1 MIIDCVVD
9 YVKSNRKNPL
19 KVFKFIVLDSKAN
32 QTITIT
38 KSHHFN
44 DNASIFWLYAGAH
57 AVHLQINGR
66 ILASAAF
73 TLT

>member
-1 MIIDCVVD
+1 
-9 YVKSNRKNPL
+9 
-19 KVFKFIVLDSKAN
+19 VFKFKVLDGKAN
-32 QTITIT
+32 QAITIT

-44 DNASIFWLYAGAH
+44 DNASIFRLYAGAH

-66 ILASAAF
+66 IVASAAF

>member
-1 MIIDCVVD
+1 MIIDYVVD
-9 YVKSNRKNPL
+9 YVKSNGKNAP
-19 KVFKFIVLDSKAN
+19 KVFKFRVLYGKAN
-32 QTITIT
+32 QAITIT
-38 KSHHFN
+38 KPHHFN
-44 DNASIFWLYAGAH
+44 DNASIFRFYAGAH

>member
-1 MIIDCVVD
+1 M
-9 YVKSNRKNPL
+9 
-19 KVFKFIVLDSKAN
+19 FKFKVLDGKAN
-32 QTITIT
+32 QAITIT

-44 DNASIFWLYAGAH
+44 DNASIFRLYAGAH

-66 ILASAAF
+66 IVESAEF